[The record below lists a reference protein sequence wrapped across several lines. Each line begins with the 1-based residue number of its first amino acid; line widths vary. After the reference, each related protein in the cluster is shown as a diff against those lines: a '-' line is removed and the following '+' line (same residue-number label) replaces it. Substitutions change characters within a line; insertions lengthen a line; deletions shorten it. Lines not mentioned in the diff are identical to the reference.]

1 MQRESVLRPWM
12 RFVLKFAGVYNVVA
26 GLLMIVAY
34 HEGYRALAI
43 AKPQLV
49 LPIQLVGMMVAL
61 FGVGYW
67 IVALHPVENRNIL
80 LMGFLSKL
88 LGPLLA
94 MMHVAEGDLPWTI
107 LPVLFFADLIYLV
120 PFWIIY
126 RRLRRFSITLADIQ
140 CDAS

>member
-1 MQRESVLRPWM
+1 MHREATLKPWM
-12 RFVLKFAGVYNVVA
+12 SFVLKFAGVYNVVA
-26 GLLMIVAY
+26 GLMMIIAY
-34 HEGYRALAI
+34 HEGYRALEI

-67 IVALHPVENRNIL
+67 IVALRPVENRNIL

-88 LGPLLA
+88 LGPMLA
-94 MMHVAEGDLPWTI
+94 IMHVAEGNLPWTI

-120 PFWIIY
+120 PFWVIY
-126 RRLRRFSITLADIQ
+126 QRLRKLG
-140 CDAS
+140 